1 MLTMRVWVLL
11 HHLNI
16 LLNDPIYRNLYIMH
30 RPSTG
35 ITMLYV
41 TVTVLMFVMKA
52 SVSDIP

>member
-1 MLTMRVWVLL
+1 MTYERTEDLCTLK
-11 HHLNI
+11 
-16 LLNDPIYRNLYIMH
+16 DPIYRNLYITH

-35 ITMLYV
+35 ITMLYYV